1 MLDIDNT
8 RTDGFKRKPNYLL
21 LTGVSMMNIQPQP
34 AQVSAMSAMSAM
46 SANVENGLVSQV
58 KLLMDEIDLSTDCKP
73 R

>member
-21 LTGVSMMNIQPQP
+21 LTGVSMMNIQSQP
-34 AQVSAMSAMSAM
+34 AQVSAM